1 MLQMNKDLY
10 RKLKWLSAN
19 VKVVLSIFYA
29 EFYLFV
35 KVVIFPLYING

>member
-1 MLQMNKDLY
+1 MNEDLY

-35 KVVIFPLYING
+35 KAVIFPLYING